1 MSAGSTLAR
10 MHLLQS
16 GGGLG
21 SRAEALLG
29 VVGPFVSP
37 VVAVAVTVVV
47 FLLARGLVPRLVDRL
62 GARYDWTA
70 NGESVLT
77 AAGIGAGATVALLF
91 GSSVAGYGG
100 FGAGWA
106 LVLGG
111 VATGVGVER
120 RRIRTV
126 SPVLEALGVVAT
138 LLAVGVVTVAVGGVV
153 RVAGA
158 FLAAAALG
166 GLGTAAVGTVTR
178 AAPDPPDGTG
188 AAARRR
194 GEQ

>member
-1 MSAGSTLAR
+1 MQ
-10 MHLLQS
+10 LLQS
-16 GGGLG
+16 G
-21 SRAEALLG
+21 
-29 VVGPFVSP
+29 
-37 VVAVAVTVVV
+37 VAVDGGVDVAFRFVGLAVSLVVSLGIALAV
-47 FLLARGLVPRLVDRL
+47 FLLARWAVPRLVDRL

-77 AAGIGAGATVALLF
+77 AAGIGAGATLGLLL
-91 GSSVAGYGG
+91 GTSAAGYAG

-111 VATGVGVER
+111 VVTGVGVER

-126 SPVLEALGVVAT
+126 SPVLEALGLLAA

-153 RVAGA
+153 RVAGT

-166 GLGTAAVGTVTR
+166 GLGNAAVQTVTSQP
-178 AAPDPPDGTG
+178 AAPVDEQ
-188 AAARRR
+188 AR
-194 GEQ
+194 